1 MQAEEVIKRVIE
13 LCGKYA
19 ADQGILFGSRAKGTA
34 LERSDIDIAVS
45 GVAHFSALREEIEN
59 LPTLFTVDIVDLD
72 TCTNL
77 LLLEEIRKYGK
88 KIYEKVSVL

>member
-34 LERSDIDIAVS
+34 LES
-45 GVAHFSALREEIEN
+45 FSPIRIRFRRPEIG
-59 LPTLFTVDIVDLD
+59 I
-72 TCTNL
+72 
-77 LLLEEIRKYGK
+77 
-88 KIYEKVSVL
+88 

>member
-1 MQAEEVIKRVIE
+1 MIKKIAE
-13 LCGKYA
+13 LCQKYS

-45 GVAHFSALREEIEN
+45 GVVQFSALQEEIEN
-59 LPTLFTVDIVDLD
+59 LPTLFSVDIVDMD
-72 TCTNL
+72 TCRNSQ
-77 LLLEEIRKYGK
+77 LLEDIRKYGK